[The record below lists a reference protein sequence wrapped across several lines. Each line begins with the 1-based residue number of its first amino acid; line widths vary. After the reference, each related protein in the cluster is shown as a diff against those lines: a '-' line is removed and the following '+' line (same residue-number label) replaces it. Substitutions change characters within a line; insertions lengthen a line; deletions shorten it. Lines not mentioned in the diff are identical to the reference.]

1 MVVDWMTVLQEFPL
15 AKVIFVALVA
25 GEYCINHFICLNNF
39 VLVMEVN
46 FPEVL
51 GIY

>member
-1 MVVDWMTVLQEFPL
+1 MDMDWITTARIPSV
-15 AKVIFVALVA
+15 AKVIFVVLVA
-25 GEYCINHFICLNNF
+25 GEYCINHFNYLDNF